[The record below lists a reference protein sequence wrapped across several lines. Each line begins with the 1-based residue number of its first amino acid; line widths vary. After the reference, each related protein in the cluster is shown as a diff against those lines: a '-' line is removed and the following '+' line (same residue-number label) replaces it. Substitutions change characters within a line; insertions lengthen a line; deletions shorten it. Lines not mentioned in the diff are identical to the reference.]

1 MGVWT
6 QDRLLKD
13 RFDRGRLDME
23 YILEMKDIHKSFGP
37 VKVLEGIDFLKSWAA
52 YTARPQVRCS

>member
-1 MGVWT
+1 MGTWPRSVGVWT

-37 VKVLEGIDFLKSWAA
+37 VKVLEGIDSPW
-52 YTARPQVRCS
+52 YRAR